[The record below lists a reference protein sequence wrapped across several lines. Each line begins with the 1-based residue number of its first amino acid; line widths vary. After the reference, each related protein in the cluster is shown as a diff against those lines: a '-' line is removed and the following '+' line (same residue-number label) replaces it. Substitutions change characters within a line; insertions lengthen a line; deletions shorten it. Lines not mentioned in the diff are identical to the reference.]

1 MDWSFL
7 NKFSGGLDII
17 PVFIALAGLASMRSL
32 KRPYRIETR
41 LAYVLAGT
49 CFVALPVAQIGWIAA
64 VIQGIPFM
72 GTLLDNVWTIYNFA
86 SLSCILILLHTMQPR
101 LRSHDDETS

>member
-1 MDWSFL
+1 MDWSWL
-7 NKFSGGLDII
+7 NKFSGGLDVI
-17 PVFIALAGLASMRSL
+17 PVFIALGGLVAMRRL
-32 KRPYRIETR
+32 GRAQGIEQHLAR
-41 LAYVLAGT
+41 LLAIV

-86 SLSCILILLHTMQPR
+86 SLFAILLLLHTTEPR
-101 LRSHDDETS
+101 QRGNDSATD